1 MSNFAN
7 TTYKTKKDNIRKIKQ
22 EEKNLLRTFFD
33 VSKLFIGGWVFGV
46 VLPLLSSDDITL
58 STYLIILAG
67 ISTAIT
73 LALIAHKILR

>member
-7 TTYKTKKDNIRKIKQ
+7 NIQNKERQYQKDKARREKLATY
-22 EEKNLLRTFFD
+22 FFD
-33 VSKLFIGGWVFGV
+33 VSKLFICGWVIGV

-67 ISTAIT
+67 ILTAIT
-73 LALIAHKILR
+73 LALIANKILK

>member
-7 TTYKTKKDNIRKIKQ
+7 NIQDKERQYQKDKARREKLATY
-22 EEKNLLRTFFD
+22 FFD
-33 VSKLFIGGWVFGV
+33 VSKLFIGGWVIGV

-67 ISTAIT
+67 ILTAIT
-73 LALIAHKILR
+73 LALIANKILK

>member
-1 MSNFAN
+1 MSNSAN

-33 VSKLFIGGWVFGV
+33 VSKLFIGGWVIGV

-73 LALIAHKILR
+73 LALIAHKILK